1 MWCLRLFNFV
11 FGLVCGAGQFVWHL
25 GGFGDLIIGF
35 VCGQFSDLCMALGL
49 RQATGYTS
57 PFLFFVNGHCQLFFQ
72 LITQPLYSLLA
83 FLQVDVRLFLVSSSF
98 CASRVI
104 LLIFV
109 SLPSI
114 SYSSLGGSFSLSS
127 AAIVAHVANAFAP
140 LEMPLPHWKNTI
152 IQALQVEGLVV
163 A

>member
-25 GGFGDLIIGF
+25 GGFRDLIIGF
-35 VCGQFSDLCMALGL
+35 VCGPFSVLCMALGL

-57 PFLFFVNGHCQLFFQ
+57 PFLFFVDGHCQLFFQ
-72 LITQPLYSLLA
+72 LIAQPLYSLLA

-104 LLIFV
+104 LNLCESPFNLIFFFRWLSQFV
-109 SLPSI
+109 FYCHCGTCGKCPCPTGKISLSRHSRVKVWWWHSI
-114 SYSSLGGSFSLSS
+114 S
-127 AAIVAHVANAFAP
+127 
-140 LEMPLPHWKNTI
+140 
-152 IQALQVEGLVV
+152 
-163 A
+163 